1 MGAAALVLPQLKFL
15 PATQRSPM
23 IIKMGLFDL
32 IDPPPG
38 QAEKV
43 IAAYKAC
50 SYPFQRLIPR
60 LRSDVDQRIIVRWK
74 DMGQSVSGLW
84 ISGTNEI
91 HLSNKSYHMVYDTG
105 FVFLHELGHMVD
117 SATLNDAEKAELIT
131 IMHTLKPQIGHIN
144 HDHPDAGH
152 TSEIWNNSSE
162 PYCSRIK
169 EAFAD
174 LFVATFAPTVYNGTS
189 GGPASEEHFFRFV
202 HWTQNLEDIR
212 RVTTQRSIQVFS
224 DVPANHA
231 HKEGIEWAAS
241 QGIITGY
248 PDGTFKP
255 NEPVSRG
262 AFATM
267 LKRYDDQA

>member
-1 MGAAALVLPQLKFL
+1 
-15 PATQRSPM
+15 M

-38 QAEKV
+38 QADKV
-43 IAAYKAC
+43 IAAYHAC
-50 SYPFQRLIPR
+50 SYPWQRLIPR
-60 LRSDVDQRIIVRWK
+60 LRSDPQGRVLVKWLNT
-74 DMGQSVSGLW
+74 GQTVSGLW

-91 HLSNKSYHMVYDTG
+91 HLSNLSYHMPYDVG
-105 FVFLHELGHMVD
+105 FVFLHEVGHLID
-117 SATLNDAEKAELIT
+117 SATLNDAEKAELISL
-131 IMHTLKPQIGHIN
+131 MHTMAPQIGHIN

-162 PYCSRIK
+162 PYMARIK

-202 HWTQNLEDIR
+202 HWVQNLDFVRQIVLQR
-212 RVTTQRSIQVFS
+212 RIQVFS
-224 DVPANHA
+224 DVPATHT
-231 HKEGIEWAAS
+231 HVEGIEWAAG
-241 QGIITGY
+241 QGIVSGY

-255 NEPVSRG
+255 NDPVSRG

-267 LKRYDDQA
+267 LKRYDDLQP